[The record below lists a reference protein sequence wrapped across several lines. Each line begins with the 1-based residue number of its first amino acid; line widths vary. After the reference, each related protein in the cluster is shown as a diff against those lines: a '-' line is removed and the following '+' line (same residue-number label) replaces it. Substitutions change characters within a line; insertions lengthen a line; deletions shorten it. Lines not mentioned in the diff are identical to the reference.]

1 MKSLNNAEAKDQP
14 FSPAAVIVTLRN
26 LAATISTLAA
36 SFLKKKKKEKLFI
49 YGCILAFSSWGEHG
63 LLIVLFLVLQNMG

>member
-36 SFLKKKKKEKLFI
+36 YLLKKKKKKLFI

>member
-36 SFLKKKKKEKLFI
+36 SFLKKKKKKVI
-49 YGCILAFSSWGEHG
+49 YLWLHTG
-63 LLIVLFLVLQNMG
+63 FL

>member
-36 SFLKKKKKEKLFI
+36 SFLKKKKNKSYLFMAA
-49 YGCILAFSSWGEHG
+49 YWLSLVEVSMGFS
-63 LLIVLFLVLQNMG
+63 LCYF